1 MTWYQGCS
9 VFAVTFQTNTR
20 LSIPPEAICAPSGD
34 QATALV
40 IPVWPW
46 NVRICLLC
54 STSTICTDPSAHPAA
69 ASDHRVTRKPHGRQQ
84 TLRTGTMGSAWN
96 VGPGERH
103 TDAAPDFLC
112 HRAAGTSHRV
122 TRPALAARP
131 GWSLRCR

>member
-69 ASDHRVTRKPHGRQQ
+69 AKRPSGDQET
-84 TLRTGTMGSAWN
+84 AWTPADAPYRDN
-96 VGPGERH
+96 GICLERW
-103 TDAAPDFLC
+103 P
-112 HRAAGTSHRV
+112 R
-122 TRPALAARP
+122 
-131 GWSLRCR
+131 